1 MPFKMLGSTS
11 TYVPP
16 SVVQAAITPVPTTL
30 LKTNSGSAALV
41 PPQEEEEAET
51 VGGSVWDL
59 LMPKPRLAP
68 RPPLGP
74 PPPELLAQTVWEY
87 ATI

>member
-1 MPFKMLGSTS
+1 MLGSTS

-51 VGGSVWDL
+51 VGGSVWERVV
-59 LMPKPRLAP
+59 RLVPNQRLTP
-68 RPPLGP
+68 RPPPGP
-74 PPPELLAQTVWEY
+74 PPPELLAQA
-87 ATI
+87 ATDYDRA